1 MPLCFLVFHTIYQQP
16 KTIFL
21 TVGAH
26 IVMDCWFWNSHLYKL
41 VFPPWL
47 YTLSNGILPIVLR
60 SS

>member
-1 MPLCFLVFHTIYQQP
+1 MPLCFLVFHTICQQP

-26 IVMDCWFWNSHLYKL
+26 IVMDCWFWNSHLHKL

-47 YTLSNGILPIVLR
+47 IHPQ
-60 SS
+60 